1 MAKLNAV
8 VLLFAFFIL
17 LTTTVNGDE
26 SSNTKVQVKYKHGK
40 KYCDKGWECK
50 GWSIYCC
57 NLTITDYFQTYQFE
71 NLFSKRNTPIAH
83 AVGFWDYHSFI
94 NAASLFEPLG
104 FGTTGNKTTQMMEIA
119 AFLGH
124 VGSKTSCGYGVATG
138 GPLAWGLCYNHEMSP
153 AQTYCDDYYKLTYP
167 CTPGAE
173 CNLEMDDAD
182 QKVTTLCS

>member
-1 MAKLNAV
+1 MAKLNAI
-8 VLLFAFFIL
+8 VLSIIFFIL
-17 LTTTVNGDE
+17 LTTLANGDE
-26 SSNTKVQVKYKHGK
+26 SSNTKVQVKYKRGK

-124 VGSKTSCGYGVATG
+124 VGSKTSCKIFIYFFIV
-138 GPLAWGLCYNHEMSP
+138 
-153 AQTYCDDYYKLTYP
+153 
-167 CTPGAE
+167 
-173 CNLEMDDAD
+173 
-182 QKVTTLCS
+182 

>member
-1 MAKLNAV
+1 VKPL
-8 VLLFAFFIL
+8 
-17 LTTTVNGDE
+17 
-26 SSNTKVQVKYKHGK
+26 VKYKHGK

-83 AVGFWDYHSFI
+83 AVGFWDYFSFI

-124 VGSKTSCGYGVATG
+124 VGSKTSCKNSSSFSF
-138 GPLAWGLCYNHEMSP
+138 LFL
-153 AQTYCDDYYKLTYP
+153 
-167 CTPGAE
+167 
-173 CNLEMDDAD
+173 
-182 QKVTTLCS
+182 